1 MPLAYLFCRSEAFIQ
16 PIATHQLRK
25 RRSPIRGA
33 LTSLVFRH
41 SLRRNRRQASDLS
54 AEPIK
59 LLPAIQLLVL
69 KLLLSG
75 RKILLLRTLL
85 GLTSRLKSRNVS
97 AAQGVLRLRQ
107 RSDIAKRLHLAP
119 VILRLGLLR
128 CLCSP
133 NPILLLRLPSGRL
146 RLPKVGKR

>member
-1 MPLAYLFCRSEAFIQ
+1 
-16 PIATHQLRK
+16 
-25 RRSPIRGA
+25 
-33 LTSLVFRH
+33 
-41 SLRRNRRQASDLS
+41 LS

-75 RKILLLRTLL
+75 RKLLLLLTLQ

-97 AAQGVLRLRQ
+97 AAQGALRLRQ
-107 RSDIAKRLHLAP
+107 RSDTGKRLHLAP

-128 CLCSP
+128 CLRSL
-133 NPILLLRLPSGRL
+133 NPKLLLILPSGRL
-146 RLPKVGKR
+146 HLPKVGKVLLLLTCELTSGLSKVRKS